1 MKIIDL
7 THLLNGDIPTWNGT
21 CGFHS
26 EIKMDYPKGC
36 RVQQYKMHA
45 GVGTHMDAPSHFYKD
60 GKHIADMPLEQL
72 IVPGHVIDVTK
83 RRAPDLLISP
93 ADLKAYEEK
102 HGKIEKNSL
111 VIGYTGW
118 GAFWND
124 TTRYRNADAKGKMH
138 FPGFSKKAAEFLLER
153 DIAGLGIDT
162 LSPDGSNHGFPVHE
176 LILGAGKYILEN
188 LTNLDKL
195 PPKGALCLALPIK
208 VDQGTE
214 AAVRAVAL
222 LSATFPTVK

>member
-72 IVPGHVIDVTK
+72 IVPGHVIDVAK

-124 TTRYRNADAKGKMH
+124 TPRYRNADATAKCI
-138 FPGFSKKAAEFLLER
+138 FPDLVKRQRSFFWR
-153 DIAGLGIDT
+153 GI
-162 LSPDGSNHGFPVHE
+162 L
-176 LILGAGKYILEN
+176 
-188 LTNLDKL
+188 
-195 PPKGALCLALPIK
+195 
-208 VDQGTE
+208 
-214 AAVRAVAL
+214 RA
-222 LSATFPTVK
+222 

>member
-7 THLLNGDIPTWNGT
+7 THILNGDIPTWNGT

-72 IVPGHVIDVTK
+72 IVPGHVIDVTQ

-93 ADLKAYEEK
+93 ADLKVYEER

-118 GAFWND
+118 GAFWDD
-124 TTRYRNADAKGKMH
+124 TSRYRNPDTSGKMH
-138 FPGFSKKAAEFLLER
+138 FPGFSKEAAQFLLER

-162 LSPDGSNHGFPVHE
+162 LSPDGSNQGFPVHE

-195 PPKGALCLALPIK
+195 PPKGALCFALPIK

-222 LSATFPTVK
+222 LSATFPTMK